1 MMQWVYKDKKSKG
14 ISCMSLYK
22 NLYYERKFLTCGSQI
37 IWAFQG
43 LQDPQAMLNLGDFKR
58 DSS

>member
-22 NLYYERKFLTCGSQI
+22 NLYESKFLTCGSQI

-43 LQDPQAMLNLGDFKR
+43 LHDRQAMLGLGDFKR